1 MIATYLK
8 LLVTMVI
15 WGGTWVAARVVVQ
28 EVAPLAAA
36 AWRFFFSA
44 ASLIAL
50 VLASHGGL
58 PRLSRRELGQ
68 VLALG
73 ATGIFLYNV
82 CFLIGM
88 QTMAAG
94 HGALVVALNPVMV
107 TVGAW
112 WLLGESMTPV
122 KALGSAIGLAGCLT
136 VIGNGSLMAPL
147 MGEMGKGDLLILACA
162 ALWAAYTLIG
172 RRAMRT
178 LSPLVSTA
186 YASLAGWLM
195 LLATAFAVS
204 PAALVPGYSSAS
216 WSAILFLG
224 LLGTTLG
231 FTWFN
236 QAVKRIGAA
245 RASIFINLVPVAA
258 VLQGAWLLDE
268 RLGLPVLV
276 GGLLVLTGVI
286 LTQLQPTLLR
296 KSITP

>member
-1 MIATYLK
+1 VTSTYLK

-36 AWRFFFSA
+36 VWRFFFSA
-44 ASLIAL
+44 VTLTAL
-50 VLASHGGL
+50 VLLAHGGL
-58 PRLSRRELGQ
+58 PRLSRRELKQ

-73 ATGIFLYNV
+73 ATGIFLYNI

-88 QTMAAG
+88 QTLAAG
-94 HGALVVALNPVMV
+94 HGALVVALNPVLV
-107 TVGAW
+107 TLGAS
-112 WLLGESMTPV
+112 WLLGEVMTPA
-122 KALGSAIGLAGCLT
+122 KAAGSAIGLAGCLT
-136 VIGNGSLMAPL
+136 VIGNGSPLAPL
-147 MGEMGKGDLLILACA
+147 LGEMGRGDFLILACA
-162 ALWAAYTLIG
+162 VLWAVYTLIS
-172 RRAMRT
+172 RKAMRT

-195 LLATAFAVS
+195 LLATALTVA
-204 PAALVPGYSSAS
+204 PAALVPNSSPLS

-236 QAVKRIGAA
+236 QAVKHIGAA

-268 RLGLPVLV
+268 RLGLPVLA
-276 GGLLVLTGVI
+276 GGLLVLAGVT
-286 LTQLQPTLLR
+286 LTQLQPGFLNR
-296 KSITP
+296 PVQP